1 MGDGGFL
8 AFALLPAGRGAEQA
22 AVRRCTGDT
31 DSHSPLSGFPPY
43 KPGIIDAGDGWA
55 GVGGKRRVGAVFL
68 WRTLLVSWS
77 AAEWRWEEVVFER
90 KRKSKSEILK
100 SKSAGGVVRGGG
112 RDGASPRVS
121 SKKRKK
127 KKKKPLG
134 RLPSVPSTGR
144 WFLEAP
150 NRREKS
156 QSKRGRRWRF
166 DRGRAARA
174 WLLEVSAGGRR
185 VWKESKELSSGE
197 DRLVDFQHLHCLWA
211 LKSNGTH

>member
-77 AAEWRWEEVVFER
+77 AAEWRWEEVVCER

-127 KKKKPLG
+127 KKKKTVGATPVG
-134 RLPSVPSTGR
+134 PEYRSVVPGSAQP
-144 WFLEAP
+144 E
-150 NRREKS
+150 REEPK
-156 QSKRGRRWRF
+156 Q
-166 DRGRAARA
+166 ARA
-174 WLLEVSAGGRR
+174 TMAIRQRPGSSSLVARSVSRWAAGLERVERVIQRRGSARR
-185 VWKESKELSSGE
+185 FSAPALSLGP
-197 DRLVDFQHLHCLWA
+197 
-211 LKSNGTH
+211 

>member
-1 MGDGGFL
+1 M
-8 AFALLPAGRGAEQA
+8 
-22 AVRRCTGDT
+22 RRCTGDT

-77 AAEWRWEEVVFER
+77 AAEWRWEEVVCER

-127 KKKKPLG
+127 KKNRWGDSRRSRVPVGGSWKRPTGERRAKASEGDDGDSTEAGQLELG
-134 RLPSVPSTGR
+134 CSKCQQVGGG
-144 WFLEAP
+144 FG
-150 NRREKS
+150 KS
-156 QSKRGRRWRF
+156 RKSYP
-166 DRGRAARA
+166 AARIG
-174 WLLEVSAGGRR
+174 S
-185 VWKESKELSSGE
+185 
-197 DRLVDFQHLHCLWA
+197 
-211 LKSNGTH
+211 